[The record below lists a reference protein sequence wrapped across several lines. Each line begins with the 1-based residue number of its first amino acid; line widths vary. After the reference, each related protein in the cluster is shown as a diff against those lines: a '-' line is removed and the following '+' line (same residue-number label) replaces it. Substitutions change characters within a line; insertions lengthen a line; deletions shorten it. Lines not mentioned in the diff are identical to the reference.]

1 MDPRLQLALQLLQ
14 AIPAL
19 LEAGHDITALVNDTT
34 AKLEDM
40 AATGRNPTDEEWN
53 TLNATIAGL
62 RGELHKG

>member
-19 LEAGHDITALVNDTT
+19 LEAGHDITNLVNDTT
-34 AKLEDM
+34 TKLEDM